1 MKKLIETLKNIWKIE
16 DLRMRLLITLLFVA
30 IYRFGSFV
38 VLPGI
43 NPAMLDKLQSQTA
56 GGLMSLLDMFS
67 GGAFSNASIFA
78 LGIMPYISASIV
90 MQLLAVAVPYV
101 QKMQRE
107 GESGRKKISAYTR
120 YLTVGILLFQ
130 APGYLI
136 NLKMTSGAALA
147 SGISWSAFMVPAII
161 ILSAGSMFILWL
173 GERITDKGIGNG
185 ISLIIMIGIIA
196 RLPQAFIQEV
206 SSRFTAITGGGL
218 VMFLVEIIILYAVV
232 CAAIVLV
239 QGVRKIPVQYA
250 KRLVGN
256 KQYGGAR
263 QYIPLKLF
271 AANVMPIIFAQAIMF
286 IPLSIAQWMNPESTS
301 WFMQGIRTMMDH
313 HSFAYNLVF
322 AILIIAF
329 TYFYTAITLNPT
341 QMAEDMKRN
350 NGFIPGVKPGKETA
364 EYIDTVM
371 SRITLPGSLFI
382 AFIAIMPAFASLL
395 NVQDA
400 FSQFFGGTSLLI
412 LVGVVLDTLAQIES
426 HLLMRHYDGL
436 LSSGRIHGRGMAAY

>member
-1 MKKLIETLKNIWKIE
+1 MKKFIETLKNCWKIE
-16 DLRMRLLITLLFVA
+16 DLRQRILITIAFVA

-43 NPAMLDKLQSQTA
+43 DPSMLQKLQSQTS

-90 MQLLAVAVPYV
+90 MQLLAVAVPYF

-107 GESGRKKISAYTR
+107 GESGRKKINWYTR
-120 YLTVGILLFQ
+120 ILTVFILLFQ
-130 APGYLI
+130 APSYLM
-136 NLKMTSGAALA
+136 NLKIQAYGALS
-147 SGISWSAFMVPAII
+147 SGIDWSIFIIPATI
-161 ILSAGSMFILWL
+161 ILAAGSMFVLWL

-206 SSRFTAITGGGL
+206 TSRFTAITGGGL
-218 VMFLVEIIILYAVV
+218 VMFIVEILILYAVV
-232 CAAIVLV
+232 CAALLLV
-239 QGVRKIPVQYA
+239 QGTRKIPVQYA
-250 KRLVGN
+250 KRIVGN

-263 QYIPLKLF
+263 QYVPLKLF
-271 AANVMPIIFAQAIMF
+271 AANVMPIIFAQALMF
-286 IPLSIAQWMNPESTS
+286 IPLAIVQYSTD
-301 WFMQGIRTMMDH
+301 QTGYVIRSLMDH
-313 HSFAYNLVF
+313 KSLLYNVVF
-322 AILIIAF
+322 AALIIAF

-350 NGFIPGVKPGKETA
+350 NGFIPGVKPGKDTA
-364 EYIDTVM
+364 DYIDTVM

-382 AFIAIMPAFASLL
+382 AFIAIMPALAGLL

-412 LVGVVLDTLAQIES
+412 LVGVVMDTLQQIES
-426 HLLMRHYDGL
+426 HLMMRHYDGL
-436 LSSGRIHGRGMAAY
+436 LNSGRVRGRNGAVSAY

>member
-1 MKKLIETLKNIWKIE
+1 MKKLIEYLKNCWKIE
-16 DLRMRLLITLLFVA
+16 DLRERILITILFVA

-43 NPAMLDKLQSQTA
+43 DPNALNNLQQQTA

-90 MQLLAVAVPYV
+90 MQLLAVAVPYF

-107 GESGRKKISAYTR
+107 GESGRKKIMWYTR
-120 YLTVGILLFQ
+120 LLTVAILLFQ
-130 APGYLI
+130 APAYLI
-136 NLKMTSGAALA
+136 NLKMQAGPALSSGV
-147 SGISWSAFMVPAII
+147 SWGFFMVTGTI
-161 ILSAGSMFILWL
+161 ILAAGSMFILWL

-185 ISLIIMIGIIA
+185 VSIIIMIGIIA
-196 RLPQAFIQEV
+196 RLPQAFVQEV

-218 VMFLVEIIILYAVV
+218 VMFIVELLILYAVV
-232 CAAIVLV
+232 CAAILLT
-239 QGVRKIPVQYA
+239 QGVRKVPVQYA

-271 AANVMPIIFAQAIMF
+271 AANVMPIIFAQAVMF
-286 IPLSIAQWMNPESTS
+286 IPLTI
-301 WFMQGIRTMMDH
+301 MQVSSDSSSNILRMLLDRN
-313 HSFAYNLVF
+313 SLLYNVVF

-350 NGFIPGVKPGKETA
+350 NGFIPGVKPGKPTA

-371 SRITLPGSLFI
+371 SRITFPGSLFI
-382 AFIAIMPAFASLL
+382 AFIAIMPAFAGLL

-412 LVGVVLDTLAQIES
+412 LVGVVIDTLTQIES
-426 HLLMRHYDGL
+426 HLMMRHYDGL
-436 LSSGRIHGRGMAAY
+436 LNSGRVRSTRNGVIQAY